1 MTKLTASDAQAF
13 DQFGLG
19 VSISGDTA
27 IVGARFEDEKG
38 AQAGAAYIFE
48 RDEGG
53 ADNWGEV
60 TKLTASDAQ
69 ADDRFG
75 TSVAISGDTA
85 IVGAFAEDE
94 KGSAAG
100 AAYIFE
106 RDEGGADNWGEVT
119 KLTASD
125 AQARDFF
132 GISVAISGDTA
143 IVGAR
148 LEDEK
153 GSNAGAAYIFE
164 RNQGGA
170 DNWGEVTK
178 LTAFDGQAFDLF
190 GISVAISGDSA
201 IVGAFGED
209 EKGGAAG
216 ASYIYAD
223 ATDTDGDGV
232 DDPADLCPGT
242 AGGDPVDSVG
252 CSDAQV
258 DGDGD
263 GVCDPGA
270 ISSGPSM
277 CIGSDNCPADANP
290 DQDDLDGDGLGDVC
304 DPDDDNDAVA
314 DGDDFCEGTFIPEAT
329 VPSQGLNP
337 NHWALLDGDTIFDT
351 VTKGNGNGPGLSF
364 TTTDTAGC
372 SCEQIIVGLGLGQGH
387 VKHGCSN
394 SAMLDWLAL
403 VN

>member
-1 MTKLTASDAQAF
+1 M
-13 DQFGLG
+13 
-19 VSISGDTA
+19 
-27 IVGARFEDEKG
+27 
-38 AQAGAAYIFE
+38 
-48 RDEGG
+48 
-53 ADNWGEV
+53 
-60 TKLTASDAQ
+60 
-69 ADDRFG
+69 
-75 TSVAISGDTA
+75 
-85 IVGAFAEDE
+85 
-94 KGSAAG
+94 
-100 AAYIFE
+100 
-106 RDEGGADNWGEVT
+106 
-119 KLTASD
+119 
-125 AQARDFF
+125 
-132 GISVAISGDTA
+132 AISGDTA

-216 ASYIYAD
+216 AAYIYAD

-304 DPDDDNDAVA
+304 DPDYDNDAVA